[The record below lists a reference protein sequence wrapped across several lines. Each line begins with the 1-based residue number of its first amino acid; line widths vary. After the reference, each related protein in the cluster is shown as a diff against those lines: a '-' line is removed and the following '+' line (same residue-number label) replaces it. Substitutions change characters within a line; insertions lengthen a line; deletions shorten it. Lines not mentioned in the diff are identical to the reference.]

1 MDSSITSRNFIYES
15 LSSTN
20 STVGNWIPVGQT
32 FPNGTTTTTNKQRFD
47 YNFPASTDTTIN
59 PTTHYWTDNLNLS
72 FGSFYLDGSCS
83 FCGSGNAVSL
93 IGSTAP
99 GTSNGSAK
107 YVNEYNSTTAGNQNS
122 ITSKIYNIVF
132 GASNKTGT
140 LQYTAFT
147 NVISGSQQFNGGTIT
162 ITTNDPI
169 TTVPGPLPVLGVGA
183 AFGFSRRLRRRIIAG
198 ATRSQDV

>member
-1 MDSSITSRNFIYES
+1 MGVTSRNFIYQS

-20 STVGNWIPVGQT
+20 STVGNWIPLGQT
-32 FPNGTTTTTNKQRFD
+32 LPGATTTNAQRFD
-47 YNFPASTDTTIN
+47 YNFSDATSSTPN
-59 PTTHYWTDNLNLS
+59 PTTYNWTDNLNLS

-107 YVNEYNSTTAGNQNS
+107 YVNEYNSTTEGNQNS

-147 NVISGSQQFNGGTIT
+147 NVISNPLQQFNGGTIT